1 MQPTVQQRY
10 SVYTADDQ
18 WAEMTWSHYFQCD
31 LAIYSQGFEMF
42 KEAMSTNRSEVSGGH
57 MIRLWW
63 DTVGEMKVNVTV
75 SDLSVLCDS
84 CLPTYSS
91 IIKNNS

>member
-1 MQPTVQQRY
+1 
-10 SVYTADDQ
+10 
-18 WAEMTWSHYFQCD
+18 
-31 LAIYSQGFEMF
+31 MF

-75 SDLSVLCDS
+75 RDLRVLYES
-84 CLPTYSS
+84 FLPKYSS
-91 IIKNNS
+91 IMKNDT